1 MKKAAREEP
10 LSFQYR
16 RQANKNEVL
25 LFFIHGCCVFVYF
38 LNSDVTDL
46 VKKNNK

>member
-25 LFFIHGCCVFVYF
+25 LFLYTDVVSFFLFNTDVVSLFIF
-38 LNSDVTDL
+38 
-46 VKKNNK
+46 

>member
-25 LFFIHGCCVFVYF
+25 LFLYTDVVSFFFLFNTDVVSLFIF
-38 LNSDVTDL
+38 
-46 VKKNNK
+46 